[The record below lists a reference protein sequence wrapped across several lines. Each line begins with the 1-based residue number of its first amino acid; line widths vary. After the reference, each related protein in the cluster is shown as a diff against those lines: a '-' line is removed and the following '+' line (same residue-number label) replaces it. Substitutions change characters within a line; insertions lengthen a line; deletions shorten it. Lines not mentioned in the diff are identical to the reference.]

1 MPKHFRER
9 ALFGCHDD
17 VGHQGILRTLS
28 LLRERFYWPGM
39 QEEATQYVM
48 HCSRCLRRKTP
59 PQVAP
64 LQPILVTQPL
74 ELVHMDYLSL
84 EPSKGIIENVLV
96 VTDHFTRYALAYPSK
111 TQTAQATARILWDNF
126 ICHYGFP
133 ERFISDQGRNFESDL
148 IRELCKIAGV
158 KKVHTTPYHPQG
170 NGQCERFNSTLCNM
184 LGTLSEEEK
193 SDWKSH
199 LGCMTHAYN
208 CTKHASTTYSPYYL
222 MFGRHPRLPIDI
234 EFELNKPNSSDNS
247 SKSRYIQKLRRRLNY
262 AFQKASKYS
271 DQQAKKYKQG
281 YDKSV
286 KGPQLHENDLVLV
299 KIVAHKGR
307 HKLQDRWEPEEYVVI
322 EQPIAGT
329 PVYKVKP
336 VNGNNVRTLHR
347 NLLLPLGVKLEPDY
361 ESDDSILEEDSDDD
375 DGGLI
380 CPIDNLSPV
389 ERKEDSK
396 KPQKHVQ
403 FESSESQL
411 KSDDKGTSETLFQEV
426 ENSTLSPNKSDNVTM
441 LSNEGS
447 SDELIPM
454 DVSLPSK
461 YLLPS
466 FDDSSVEEDTKVT
479 TLQTEAD
486 IHNADKTAEMSLVDS
501 EADSLVDTR
510 ELLEFIDTMGVSD
523 TSKDIEPISQTESA
537 HDEIRL
543 DVVDPK
549 SESQFSS
556 FMSYHEGESSSM
568 DPGTNG
574 KELSKSP
581 VEESTQRDDSGVANQ
596 RDINSHDSDM
606 IAYEPD
612 CTSTPSIDISDN
624 ATESQLK
631 GMTED
636 SSVNPIVTVE
646 TEPLRRSARSRKQTQ
661 LYGSPLLYRITYN
674 LAPRVVSDLFHHVPD
689 VQGSLVDMI

>member
-84 EPSKGIIENVLV
+84 EPSKGNIENVLV
-96 VTDHFTRYALAYPSK
+96 ITDHFTRYALAYPSK

-148 IRELCKIAGV
+148 IKKLCKIAGV

-208 CTKHASTTYSPYYL
+208 CTKHASTTYSPY
-222 MFGRHPRLPIDI
+222 
-234 EFELNKPNSSDNS
+234 
-247 SKSRYIQKLRRRLNY
+247 
-262 AFQKASKYS
+262 
-271 DQQAKKYKQG
+271 
-281 YDKSV
+281 
-286 KGPQLHENDLVLV
+286 
-299 KIVAHKGR
+299 
-307 HKLQDRWEPEEYVVI
+307 
-322 EQPIAGT
+322 
-329 PVYKVKP
+329 
-336 VNGNNVRTLHR
+336 
-347 NLLLPLGVKLEPDY
+347 

-375 DGGLI
+375 EGGLI

-403 FESSESQL
+403 FESSETQL

-441 LSNEGS
+441 LSIEGS

-461 YLLPS
+461 YLLPN

-510 ELLEFIDTMGVSD
+510 ELLEFIDTMDVSD
-523 TSKDIEPISQTESA
+523 TSKDIEPNSQTESA
-537 HDEIRL
+537 HDEIRQN
-543 DVVDPK
+543 VVDPK

-624 ATESQLK
+624 TTESQLK

-661 LYGSPLLYRITYN
+661 LYGNPLLYRITYN
-674 LAPRVVSDLFHHVPD
+674 LTPRVVSDLFQHVPD